1 MRRQFTTEDCIC
13 YNLCQKL
20 GLLCRLKNN
29 RKEATAMGIS
39 TSHLREEAHSIP
51 LRIAR
56 GHFATNNC
64 HVNYYIDMTYTKHRL
79 AEAREAAKEIVKKL
93 DKSSPIDTVLCLE
106 GTEVLGTCIAE
117 ELINIGIQ
125 ITNEH
130 GTIYV
135 VTPEHTSGNQT
146 IFRSNTAHLI
156 RNRHV
161 LILAA
166 SIASGAMVLDA
177 VNAVKYYGGIPE
189 GICAIFS
196 AGQKCAGITINSI
209 FNAEIL
215 GDFMCVPAAECPLC
229 KSGVKLD
236 ALVNSY
242 GISSL

>member
-1 MRRQFTTEDCIC
+1 M
-13 YNLCQKL
+13 
-20 GLLCRLKNN
+20 
-29 RKEATAMGIS
+29 AIS

-51 LRIAR
+51 LRIAK
-56 GHFATNNC
+56 GHFATNKC
-64 HVNYYIDMTYTKHRL
+64 HVNYYVDMTYTKHRL
-79 AEAREAAKEIVKKL
+79 AEARDAARELVEKM
-93 DKSSPIDTVLCLE
+93 DKSVPIDSILCLE

-117 ELINIGIQ
+117 ELIQAGIR

-135 VTPEHTSGNQT
+135 VTPEQTSGNQI

-166 SIASGAMVLDA
+166 SVATGAMVLDA
-177 VNAVKYYGGIPE
+177 MNAVKYYGGIPE

-196 AGQKCAGITINSI
+196 AGKRCAGFPITTI
-209 FNAEIL
+209 FSSDLLE
-215 GDFMCVPAAECPLC
+215 DFMCAPATDCPLC
-229 KSGVKLD
+229 RAGVKLD

>member
-1 MRRQFTTEDCIC
+1 M
-13 YNLCQKL
+13 QKL
-20 GLLCRLKNN
+20 EK
-29 RKEATAMGIS
+29 TA
-39 TSHLREEAHSIP
+39 
-51 LRIAR
+51 
-56 GHFATNNC
+56 
-64 HVNYYIDMTYTKHRL
+64 
-79 AEAREAAKEIVKKL
+79 
-93 DKSSPIDTVLCLE
+93 PIDSILCLE

-117 ELINIGIQ
+117 ELIQAGVR

-135 VTPEHTSGNQT
+135 VTPELTSSNQI

-166 SIASGAMVLDA
+166 SVATGAMVLDA
-177 VNAVKYYGGIPE
+177 VNAVKYYGGMPE

-196 AGQKCAGITINSI
+196 AGQKCAGLPITTI
-209 FNAEIL
+209 FSSELL
-215 GDFMCVPAAECPLC
+215 GDFICAPATDCPLC
-229 KSGVKLD
+229 KAGVKLD

>member
-1 MRRQFTTEDCIC
+1 M
-13 YNLCQKL
+13 
-20 GLLCRLKNN
+20 
-29 RKEATAMGIS
+29 AIS
-39 TSHLREEAHSIP
+39 TSHLREEKHNIP
-51 LRIAR
+51 LRIAK
-56 GHFATNNC
+56 GHFATSNC

-79 AEAREAAKEIVKKL
+79 AEAKEAAKELVSKL
-93 DKSSPIDTVLCLE
+93 EITTPIDSILCLD

-117 ELINIGIQ
+117 ELINAGVT

-130 GTIYV
+130 QTLYV
-135 VTPEHTSGNQT
+135 VTPELTSGHQT

-166 SIASGAMVLDA
+166 TIATGTLVFDA
-177 VNAVKYYGGIPE
+177 INAVKYYGGIPE

-196 AGQKCAGITINSI
+196 AGQKCAGIPITTIFSS
-209 FNAEIL
+209 EML
-215 GDFMCVPAAECPLC
+215 GDYMGAPPSNCPLC
-229 KSGVKLD
+229 KAGVKLD